1 MKLNTLVKTNKV
13 TAYGFAA
20 FKDLEKVCA
29 NEGCNIVISALSPAI
44 MRDMEI
50 YEYFAPVLKRGIVFD
65 SVDDVINADLD
76 VQLVTVCACDWWDEH
91 SYSDVQNKVTIVSRH
106 LGTIEILQGMY
117 PKAHLFSG
125 NVAPHDITG
134 KYVIGTLPPSLVQYC
149 ESYRAVTIKGFDY
162 SKDKELSGDELK
174 SRIVISDPVRVI
186 IEEANELIDYT
197 IKTVNGDVTVHPWQK
212 YKVTA
217 TYDDVDPC
225 WSGCEYSHSFIAPT
239 TKDKF
244 LDKVG
249 RNWMIDIL
257 SITPVLS

>member
-44 MRDMEI
+44 MRDMKI

-76 VQLVTVCACDWWDEH
+76 VQLVTVCMCHDWSE
-91 SYSDVQNKVTIVSRH
+91 YSDSKIKNKVIIVSRH
-106 LGTIEILQGMY
+106 QGTIEVLKDMY
-117 PKAHLFSG
+117 PEAPILSG
-125 NVAPHDITG
+125 NVTADDI
-134 KYVIGTLPPSLVQYC
+134 KDKLVIGTLPPSLVQYC
-149 ESYRAVTIKGFDY
+149 ESYRAVIIKDFDY
-162 SKDKELSGDELK
+162 SKDSELSGDELK
-174 SRIVISDPVRVI
+174 SRVVICKPVSI
-186 IEEANELIDYT
+186 TIEEADELIDYT
-197 IKTVNGDVTVHPWQK
+197 IETVTGNVIVHPWEK
-212 YKVTA
+212 YDVTA

-225 WSGCEYSHSFIAPT
+225 WSGYEYSMSFYAPA
-239 TKDKF
+239 TKDQF

>member
-29 NEGCNIVISALSPAI
+29 NNGCNIVISTLSPAI

-50 YEYFAPVLKRGIVFD
+50 YEYFAPMLKRGTVFNNI
-65 SVDDVINADLD
+65 DDIINADLD
-76 VQLVTVCACDWWDEH
+76 VQLVTVCMCHDWSE
-91 SYSDVQNKVTIVSRH
+91 YSENKVIIVSRH
-106 LGTIEILQGMY
+106 QGTIEVLKDMY
-117 PKAHLFSG
+117 PEAPVLSG
-125 NVAPHDITG
+125 NVTADDI
-134 KYVIGTLPPSLVQYC
+134 KDKLVIGTLPPSLVQYC
-149 ESYRAVTIKGFDY
+149 ESYRAVTIKDFDY
-162 SKDKELSGDELK
+162 SKDSELSGEELK
-174 SRIVISDPVRVI
+174 SRIVICEPVSI
-186 IEEANELIDYT
+186 AIEEANELIDYT
-197 IKTVNGDVTVHPWQK
+197 IKTVKGNVIVHPWQK
-212 YKVTA
+212 YDVTA

-225 WSGCEYSHSFIAPT
+225 WSGCEYSHSFVAPT